1 MRLAGGVG
9 AVEPA
14 LRALSEVLVGLGK
27 MEVAAQPW
35 GLVGGK
41 DFS

>member
-1 MRLAGGVG
+1 MSLAGGVG
-9 AVEPA
+9 AVGPA
-14 LRALSEVLVGLGK
+14 LRALSGVLVGLGK
-27 MEVAAQPW
+27 MEVAALPW